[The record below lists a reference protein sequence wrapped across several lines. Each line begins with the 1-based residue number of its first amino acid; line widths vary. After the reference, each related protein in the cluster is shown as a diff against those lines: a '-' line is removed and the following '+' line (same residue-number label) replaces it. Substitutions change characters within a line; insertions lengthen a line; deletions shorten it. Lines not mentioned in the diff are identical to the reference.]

1 MLKAKNTHG
10 RECPALVRGAFPS
23 VCPWPSVCW
32 SKVSPGPPTRSRLRS
47 CRLWR
52 GKATPSGRSRLDPD
66 WPYVLQRTVGF
77 EADLVEFNKNGLSP
91 TDLQQRS
98 RGARG
103 AEHCGAPVHGRP
115 APSETAP
122 TRAPREALSTRG
134 SGRTERTRTVG
145 KGEGQSAGQ
154 KGTRS
159 GRAGKRG
166 RGRAGRGGTHLS
178 SRFCPTHTRPPW
190 RGVGLLQ
197 ARCRTWK
204 PMPQV
209 VLQGDQVVQGVQPPF
224 LRRQSGGGAESQGE
238 ETVPCGHPPAP
249 PSAPRPRGP
258 PAWGPRD

>member
-1 MLKAKNTHG
+1 MPG
-10 RECPALVRGAFPS
+10 EPS
-23 VCPWPSVCW
+23 TAAP
-32 SKVSPGPPTRSRLRS
+32 
-47 CRLWR
+47 
-52 GKATPSGRSRLDPD
+52 
-66 WPYVLQRTVGF
+66 
-77 EADLVEFNKNGLSP
+77 
-91 TDLQQRS
+91 
-98 RGARG
+98 
-103 AEHCGAPVHGRP
+103 PVHGRL

-224 LRRQSGGGAESQGE
+224 LRRQSGGGAESQAKRLSPVG
-238 ETVPCGHPPAP
+238 THLRLQAPPAHVGP
-249 PSAPRPRGP
+249 LPGGRGTEC
-258 PAWGPRD
+258 ALAGES

>member
-1 MLKAKNTHG
+1 MPCSGARRLPE
-10 RECPALVRGAFPS
+10 RESLAECVLVKGVAQTSNALSPALLPLMAGESDSIGPL
-23 VCPWPSVCW
+23 P
-32 SKVSPGPPTRSRLRS
+32 PGPPTGLTFCRELWVSRLIWLNS
-47 CRLWR
+47 
-52 GKATPSGRSRLDPD
+52 T
-66 WPYVLQRTVGF
+66 RTVF
-77 EADLVEFNKNGLSP
+77 
-91 TDLQQRS
+91 LQQTYNS
-98 RGARG
+98 GVGVPGEPSTA
-103 AEHCGAPVHGRP
+103 APPVHGRP